1 MGVGAVVGAVSGAG
15 WSFGLAALNGSALVG
30 GKTVISGMAVNGA
43 AKTIATGILV
53 GKGINT
59 VTTGVSM
66 ISNFDNA
73 AKIMAGRYYT
83 NGDVSFGEQLLQG
96 LSRYTWEGLQTW
108 AGYNYTQLR
117 NTTGGVSRVDYLGG
131 ATFATGENSG
141 KRMGVS
147 LGNYL
152 NVWIRDEIGAD
163 FQNRV
168 LTDPLFMHEYGHIRD
183 SRIFGFGYL
192 FGIGIPSA
200 AGADWT
206 ERRANRHAARYF
218 GRYYGVDWTQF
229 EGAPWF
235 FDR

>member
-1 MGVGAVVGAVSGAG
+1 
-15 WSFGLAALNGSALVG
+15 
-30 GKTVISGMAVNGA
+30 
-43 AKTIATGILV
+43 
-53 GKGINT
+53 
-59 VTTGVSM
+59 M

-117 NTTGGVSRVDYLGG
+117 NTVGNVDRVDYLGG
-131 ATFATGENSG
+131 ATFATRENAEFSQG
-141 KRMGVS
+141 IS
-147 LGNYL
+147 LGNFL
-152 NVWIRDEIGAD
+152 NVTIWNEINRPFDEWV
-163 FQNRV
+163 RRS
-168 LTDPLFMHEYGHIRD
+168 PLYMHEYGHTRD

-200 AGADWT
+200 SGAEWT

-218 GRYYGVDWTQF
+218 GRYYGVDWTPF
-229 EGAPWF
+229 ELNWP
-235 FDR
+235 RRR